1 MDYYK
6 LLGISKNAD
15 QEEIKKAYKEQALK
29 WHPDKNKDKDA
40 LNNFRNI
47 SEAYQI
53 LSDPIKREEYDNMIT
68 NKNKMNYRYQMSKQS
83 NSMSKQSNS
92 MSKQSNSMRDPFEMY
107 NEINE
112 INEVF
117 SVINNMFMMMD
128 TINNLS
134 NMHPMQI
141 LNRLNNMEIHI
152 IDMRVPYQNT
162 GPIIEEIYDEEP
174 VPLPIKNKWI
184 TNENKYAKTVILN
197 DKDLN
202 KIIKNSVRHI
212 KFESLI

>member
-29 WHPDKNKDKDA
+29 WHPDKNKDKNA

-53 LSDPIKREEYDNMIT
+53 LSDPIKREEYDKSKINININN
-68 NKNKMNYRYQMSKQS
+68 NKPRTNYRFQ
-83 NSMSKQSNS
+83 

-107 NEINE
+107 NDMFA
-112 INEVF
+112 VF
-117 SVINNMFMMMD
+117 EVINDMFMMMD

-141 LNRLNNMEIHI
+141 LNGLNNMDIHV
-152 IDMRVPYQNT
+152 IDMRVPQFTKYNRNT
-162 GPIIEEIYDEEP
+162 GPIIEEIYDEP
-174 VPLPIKNKWI
+174 IPLPIENKRVNIENKWI
-184 TNENKYAKTVILN
+184 INENKYAKTVILN
-197 DKDLN
+197 DNDLN
-202 KIIKNSVRHI
+202 NIIKNSVRHI